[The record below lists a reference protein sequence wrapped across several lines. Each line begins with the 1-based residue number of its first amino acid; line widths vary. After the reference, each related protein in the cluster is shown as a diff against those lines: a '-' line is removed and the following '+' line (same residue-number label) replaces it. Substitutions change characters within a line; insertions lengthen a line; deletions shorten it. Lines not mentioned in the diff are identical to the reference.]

1 MARKDTQRKPRGKPL
16 VLCVVPRGLEG
27 RGGIERAFRYIAN
40 HDDAPADFTFLATR
54 GDGSRLG
61 SLLIFANALMRF
73 TWIAM
78 TRQADVAHINLS
90 LRASAYRKA
99 MLWGVAK
106 IFGLP
111 VIFHYHGGG
120 FDARV
125 HEKKLWI
132 AVTKFILRRA
142 EGVIAL
148 GERWRQVFVDEVGVR
163 PERVFVIYNAVP
175 DFVQSRDLTRP
186 VDRPLTIFFAGEIGA
201 RKGVDVL
208 VAALAQVRENIDWR
222 CTIAGNGDV
231 SPFRETLERAG
242 IAARV
247 TFPGWLGMDDIHA
260 HMLNAD
266 ILTLPSRSEALPISL
281 IEGAAAGAALVC
293 TGVGASA
300 EIAENSVSGYVLA
313 IEPEAFAR
321 AFTELAQD
329 RVKLAAM
336 QSAAR
341 ERYLDRFT
349 FARMLERLSAAYAVV
364 LDAKADGAGA
374 ASRPSAV
381 A

>member
-1 MARKDTQRKPRGKPL
+1 MALNQMPRKPR

-40 HDDAPADFTFLATR
+40 HDEAPAEFIFLATR
-54 GDGSRLG
+54 GDGSRVG
-61 SLLIFANALMRF
+61 SLLIFANALLRF
-73 TWIAM
+73 SWIAM

-99 MLWGVAK
+99 ILWGIAK

-120 FDARV
+120 FDVRV

-132 AVTKFILRRA
+132 AVTKFLLRRA

-175 DFVQSRDLTRP
+175 DFAQGRDLARP

-208 VAALAQVRENIDWR
+208 AAALAQIGKSIEWR

-231 SPFRETLERAG
+231 SPYQVIVAEAG
-242 IAARV
+242 VADRV

-260 HMLNAD
+260 HMLDAD

-281 IEGAAAGAALVC
+281 IEGAAAGAAMVC

-300 EIAENSVSGYVLA
+300 EIAEHGVSGYVLDIDA
-313 IEPEAFAR
+313 AAFAR
-321 AFTELAQD
+321 AFSELAQD
-329 RVKLAAM
+329 RAKLAAM
-336 QSAAR
+336 QRAAR
-341 ERYLDRFT
+341 ERYLERFT
-349 FARMLERLSAAYAVV
+349 FARMLERLGAAYAAV
-364 LDAKADGAGA
+364 LVARAAGAGA
-374 ASRPSAV
+374 GSRPSAV

>member
-1 MARKDTQRKPRGKPL
+1 MAHSQAQRKPR

-40 HDDAPADFTFLATR
+40 HDEAPADFVFIATR
-54 GDGSRLG
+54 GDGSRIG
-61 SLLIFANALMRF
+61 SLLIFANALLRF
-73 TWIAM
+73 TWIAL
-78 TRQADVAHINLS
+78 TRGADIAHINLS

-99 MLWGVAK
+99 VLWAIAK
-106 IFGLP
+106 ACGMP

-132 AVTKFILRRA
+132 SITKFILRRA

-175 DFVQSRDLTRP
+175 DFAQGRDLARP
-186 VDRPLTIFFAGEIGA
+186 TDRPLTIFFAGEIGA

-208 VAALAQVRENIDWR
+208 AKALAQIGAKVDWR

-231 SPFRETLERAG
+231 APFQAIVAEAG
-242 IAARV
+242 VAGRV
-247 TFPGWLGMDDIHA
+247 SFPGWLGMDDIHK
-260 HMLNAD
+260 HMLDAD

-281 IEGAAAGAALVC
+281 IEGAAAGAAMVC
-293 TGVGASA
+293 TAVGASA
-300 EIAENSVSGYVLA
+300 EIAENGVSGYVLA
-313 IEPEAFAR
+313 IEPHAFAN
-321 AFTELAQD
+321 AFAELAQD
-329 RVKLAAM
+329 RPKLAAM
-336 QSAAR
+336 QRAAR

-349 FARMLERLSAAYAVV
+349 FARMLERLGATYAAVLEARAV
-364 LDAKADGAGA
+364 GAT
-374 ASRPSAV
+374 SRPSAV

>member
-1 MARKDTQRKPRGKPL
+1 MAGKQSARKPR

-40 HDDAPADFTFLATR
+40 HGDAPAEFIFLATR
-54 GDGSRLG
+54 GDGSRIA
-61 SLLIFANALMRF
+61 SLLIFAKALMRF
-73 TWIAM
+73 FWIAM

-99 MLWGVAK
+99 ALWAIAK
-106 IFGLP
+106 MFGLP

-132 AVTKFILRRA
+132 SVTKFILRRA

-175 DFVQSRDLTRP
+175 DFAQGRDLVRP
-186 VDRPLTIFFAGEIGA
+186 VNRPLTIFFAGEIGA

-208 VAALAQVRENIDWR
+208 AEALSRLGKGVGWR

-231 SPFRETLERAG
+231 SPFREVLESGGVAD
-242 IAARV
+242 RV

-260 HMLNAD
+260 HMLSAD
-266 ILTLPSRSEALPISL
+266 ILALPSRSEALPISL

-300 EIAENSVSGYVLA
+300 EIAEHDVSGYVLA
-313 IEPEAFAR
+313 VEPAAFAH
-321 AFTELAQD
+321 AFAELAQD
-329 RVKLAAM
+329 RAKLAAM

-349 FARMLERLSAAYAVV
+349 FARMLERLGAAYAEV
-364 LDAKADGAGA
+364 LDAKADGAA
-374 ASRPSAV
+374 ATSRPSAV

>member
-1 MARKDTQRKPRGKPL
+1 MARKENQRKPR

-40 HDDAPADFTFLATR
+40 YDDAPADFVFLATR

-61 SLLIFANALMRF
+61 SLLMFANALVRF

-78 TRQADVAHINLS
+78 TRQADIAHINLS

-99 MLWGVAK
+99 ALWAIAK

-125 HEKKLWI
+125 HERKLWI
-132 AVTKFILRRA
+132 SVTKFILRRA

-148 GERWRQVFVDEVGVR
+148 GERWRQVFVEEVGVR

-175 DFVQSRDLTRP
+175 DFAEGHDLSRP
-186 VDRPLTIFFAGEIGA
+186 VDRPLTIFFAGEIGV
-201 RKGVDVL
+201 RKGVDIL
-208 VAALAQVRENIDWR
+208 ASALARMGESVDWR

-242 IAARV
+242 VADRV
-247 TFPGWLGMDDIHA
+247 AFPGWLGMDEIHA
-260 HMLNAD
+260 HMLSAD
-266 ILTLPSRSEALPISL
+266 ILALPSRSEALPISL

-293 TGVGASA
+293 TAVGASA
-300 EIAENSVSGYVLA
+300 EIAEDGVSGRVLA
-313 IEPEAFAR
+313 IESEAFAH
-321 AFTELAQD
+321 AFTELA
-329 RVKLAAM
+329 RNRENLTAM

-349 FARMLERLSAAYAVV
+349 FARMLERLSATYAAV
-364 LDAKADGAGA
+364 LEARADGASA
-374 ASRPSAV
+374 ASRPSA
-381 A
+381 AA